1 MRIAIGYRSRYK
13 SLPCLLGLKVTVIG
27 PDGRDAAAGPPTG
40 ARSFQLI
47 NIPARRSERSKM
59 RSPSCPTEDGES
71 ATETRRTGA
80 TARGGRRRVLR
91 GRRVSGYLPL
101 RATAALDR
109 KVARMEFQP
118 RCPERKAARR
128 RGRPNRDRGRGRGWC
143 VRIVQALTRGQRVGR
158 NVNSRV
164 RRGHASRH
172 NTSHVHVHDTVSHSA
187 RNVVL

>member
-1 MRIAIGYRSRYK
+1 MRIGFRSRYN
-13 SLPCLLGLKVTVIG
+13 
-27 PDGRDAAAGPPTG
+27 PPT

-47 NIPARRSERSKM
+47 NIPARQSERSKM
-59 RSPSCPTEDGES
+59 RSPSSPTEGGES

-101 RATAALDR
+101 RATARSKIVRWPVWNSSPGGGARPGCRNGTATPVGAGGQTGAEDEG
-109 KVARMEFQP
+109 VA
-118 RCPERKAARR
+118 
-128 RGRPNRDRGRGRGWC
+128 WC

-164 RRGHASRH
+164 RRGHASRLQAQH
-172 NTSHVHVHDTVSHSA
+172 ACSRTRHDTVSHSA